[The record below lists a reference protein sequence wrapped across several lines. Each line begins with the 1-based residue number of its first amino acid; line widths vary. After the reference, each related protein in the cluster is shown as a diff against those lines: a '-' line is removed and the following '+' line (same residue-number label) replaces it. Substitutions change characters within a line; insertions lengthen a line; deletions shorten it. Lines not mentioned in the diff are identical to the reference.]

1 MTEQRPEFEEIP
13 VVRLG
18 HPADARRAQA
28 ATIIVVAILA
38 ILIAKPWGETR
49 PPTIA
54 VASPSRVA
62 SLAAPSIRPAET
74 VRPDGARIYDPA
86 LFGRYAVTP
95 RWEIWPT
102 AYVYKFGLSGPL
114 AIDSGA
120 TGPLESGPPQ
130 QPPASPPPGAGQL
143 IDVGAAD
150 LLMVLGLNTP
160 SESRILDARL
170 WQFPSAGPPVRI
182 ALRELPPPWPVDTF
196 HVYGLLSPGDADP
209 YVVAGWTPG
218 VYRMDLLVDPGAEI
232 RRIGLLV
239 RHAVADQVPSGQTTP
254 EPAIGAATPAPDDE
268 PVTLSQNQLV
278 FGNLGGTW
286 LAMDLPPS
294 QRCGLMELW
303 LAESDRPNG
312 PCSAIATSDV
322 SLVGVDVGPDRP
334 IERLAIERIDPV
346 ASPIDVVD
354 RTELADGASG
364 GRIIQT
370 TDGRPLAEGTYR
382 LVATLADGPEM
393 GWYFR
398 VLPASGG

>member
-18 HPADARRAQA
+18 NPTDARRARA
-28 ATIIVVAILA
+28 ATIIVVAMLA
-38 ILIAKPWGETR
+38 ILVAKPWGETR

-54 VASPSRVA
+54 VASPSPVA
-62 SLAAPSIRPAET
+62 SPPAPSIRPAET

-114 AIDSGA
+114 PIDSGDSD
-120 TGPLESGPPQ
+120 PVESGAPQ

-170 WQFPSAGPPVRI
+170 WQFPSAGPPVRM

-209 YVVAGWTPG
+209 FVVAGWTAG
-218 VYRMDLLVDPGAEI
+218 VYRMDLLVDPGAQI

-239 RHAVADQVPSGQTTP
+239 RHAVAGQVPTGQTTP
-254 EPAIGAATPAPDDE
+254 EPPLGAETPGPNV
-268 PVTLSQNQLV
+268 PVSLSENQLV

-303 LAESDRPNG
+303 LAESDRPNA

-322 SLVGVDVGPDRP
+322 SLAGVDLGPDRA
-334 IERLAIERIDPV
+334 IEQLAIERIDPV
-346 ASPIDVVD
+346 AAPIDIVD
-354 RTELADGASG
+354 RPELVEGASG
-364 GRIIQT
+364 GHIVQT
-370 TDGRPLAEGTYR
+370 ADGRSLAEGTYR
-382 LVATLADGPEM
+382 LVATLADGSEM

>member
-1 MTEQRPEFEEIP
+1 MTEQRPEFEEVP

-28 ATIIVVAILA
+28 ATIIVVVMLA
-38 ILIAKPWGETR
+38 VLIAKPWGETR
-49 PPTIA
+49 PPAIA
-54 VASPSRVA
+54 VASPSQVA

-114 AIDSGA
+114 AIDSTV
-120 TGPLESGPPQ
+120 TGPAGSSPPEG
-130 QPPASPPPGAGQL
+130 PPASPPPGAGQL

-170 WQFPSAGPPVRI
+170 WQFPSAGPPVRR
-182 ALRELPPPWPVDTF
+182 ALRELPPPWPVNTF

-209 YVVAGWTPG
+209 NVVAAWTPG
-218 VYRMDLLVDPGAEI
+218 VYRLDLLVDPGAEI

-239 RHAVADQVPSGQTTP
+239 RHGVADQIPTGRTTP
-254 EPAIGAATPAPDDE
+254 EPAIGAATPGPD
-268 PVTLSQNQLV
+268 VRLTLSESQLV
-278 FGNLGGTW
+278 FANLGGTR

-322 SLVGVDVGPDRP
+322 SLVGIDLGPNRP
-334 IERLAIERIDPV
+334 VEQLAIERIDPV
-346 ASPIDVVD
+346 AAPVDVVD
-354 RTELADGASG
+354 RTSLADGASG
-364 GRIIQT
+364 GHIVQT
-370 TDGRPLAEGTYR
+370 ADGRPLAEGTYR
-382 LVATLADGPEM
+382 LVATLADGSEM

>member
-1 MTEQRPEFEEIP
+1 MTEQRPEFEDIP
-13 VVRLG
+13 VFRLG
-18 HPADARRAQA
+18 RPADTQRVHA
-28 ATIIVVAILA
+28 ATILVLATLGLLIV
-38 ILIAKPWGETR
+38 KPWGGT
-49 PPTIA
+49 PGPTI
-54 VASPSRVA
+54 VARPSPVTSR
-62 SLAAPSIRPAET
+62 AAPSIRPAET

-120 TGPLESGPPQ
+120 TGPVESGPPQ

-160 SESRILDARL
+160 AESRILDARL
-170 WQFPSAGPPVRI
+170 WQFPSAGPPVRR
-182 ALRELPPPWPVDTF
+182 ALRELPPPWPVNTF
-196 HVYGLLSPGDADP
+196 HVYGLLSPNDTDP
-209 YVVAGWTPG
+209 YVVAGWAPG
-218 VYRMDLLVDPGAEI
+218 VYRLDLLVDPGAEI

-239 RHAVADQVPSGQTTP
+239 REAVADQAPPARTTP
-254 EPAIGAATPAPDDE
+254 EPALGATSAPDMT
-268 PVTLSQNQLV
+268 VTLSQSQLV
-278 FGNLGGTW
+278 FGNAGGTW

-303 LAESDRPNG
+303 LAEGDRPNG
-312 PCSAIATSDV
+312 PCSSITTSDV
-322 SLVGVDVGPDRP
+322 SLMGVNVEPDQP
-334 IERLAIERIDPV
+334 IERLAVERVDPV
-346 ASPIDVVD
+346 AASIDVVD
-354 RTELADGASG
+354 RTGLTDGTSG
-364 GRIIQT
+364 GRVVQT

-382 LVATLADGPEM
+382 LVATLIDGSEM

-398 VLPASGG
+398 VLPSGG

>member
-1 MTEQRPEFEEIP
+1 MTEKRPEFEEVP

-28 ATIIVVAILA
+28 ATIIVVALLA
-38 ILIAKPWGETR
+38 VLIAKPWGETR

-54 VASPSRVA
+54 LASPSPVA
-62 SLAAPSIRPAET
+62 SSVAPSTRPAET

-114 AIDSGA
+114 ALDSGA
-120 TGPLESGPPQ
+120 TGPVESGPPQ
-130 QPPASPPPGAGQL
+130 LPPASPPQGAGQL

-170 WQFPSAGPPVRI
+170 WQFPSGGPPVRM

-209 YVVAGWTPG
+209 FVVAGWTAG

-239 RHAVADQVPSGQTTP
+239 RHAVADQDPTGQTTP
-254 EPAIGAATPAPDDE
+254 EPPLGAETPGSNV
-268 PVTLSQNQLV
+268 PVSLGENQLV

-322 SLVGVDVGPDRP
+322 SLAGVDLGPDRS
-334 IERLAIERIDPV
+334 IEQLAIERIDPV
-346 ASPIDVVD
+346 AAPIDIVD
-354 RTELADGASG
+354 RPELVEGASG
-364 GRIIQT
+364 GHIVQT
-370 TDGRPLAEGTYR
+370 ADGRPLAEGTYR
-382 LVATLADGPEM
+382 LVATLADGAEM

>member
-13 VVRLG
+13 VFRLG
-18 HPADARRAQA
+18 RPADTQRVHA
-28 ATIIVVAILA
+28 ATILVLA
-38 ILIAKPWGETR
+38 TLALLIAKPWGGT
-49 PPTIA
+49 PGPTIV
-54 VASPSRVA
+54 VASPNPVA
-62 SLAAPSIRPAET
+62 SGAAPSIRPAET

-114 AIDSGA
+114 AIDSSTA
-120 TGPLESGPPQ
+120 GPAGSRPPEG
-130 QPPASPPPGAGQL
+130 PPASPPPGAGQL

-170 WQFPSAGPPVRI
+170 WRFPSEGPPVRR
-182 ALRELPPPWPVDTF
+182 ALRELPPPWPVNTF
-196 HVYGLLSPGDADP
+196 HVYGLLSPNDADP
-209 YVVAGWTPG
+209 YVVASWAPG
-218 VYRMDLLVDPGAEI
+218 VYRLDLLVDPGAEI

-239 RHAVADQVPSGQTTP
+239 REAVDGQVPPPRTTP
-254 EPAIGAATPAPDDE
+254 EPALGATSAPDDVT
-268 PVTLSQNQLV
+268 VTLRESQLV
-278 FGNLGGTW
+278 FGGVGGTW

-312 PCSAIATSDV
+312 PCSSITTSDV
-322 SLVGVDVGPDRP
+322 SLVGVNVGPDRP
-334 IERLAIERIDPV
+334 IQGLAIERVDPV
-346 ASPIDVVD
+346 AASIDVVD
-354 RTELADGASG
+354 RTGPTDGASG
-364 GRIIQT
+364 GRIVQT

-382 LVATLADGPEM
+382 LVATLAGGSEM

-398 VLPASGG
+398 VLPAAGG